1 MISSSDLSDCDGS
14 VLVSP
19 TTIRMN
25 SPDAELQGFIGLIL
39 GDFFYFLKFSQTHFL
54 IDLFKMSMLKLLLGL
69 GAALSHDKMQCLI
82 IACEDFTVNVS
93 NLNENR
99 ALHS

>member
-1 MISSSDLSDCDGS
+1 MTYSSNLSDCDGS

-25 SPDAELQGFIGLIL
+25 SPDAEVQGFIGLIL

-54 IDLFKMSMLKLLLGL
+54 IYLFKTSMLKLLLGL
-69 GAALSHDKMQCLI
+69 ATAPCFLMTRC
-82 IACEDFTVNVS
+82 NV
-93 NLNENR
+93 L
-99 ALHS
+99 